1 MTLFS
6 EIHTAAFW
14 CLPLNSSPKKEKKNE
29 RQSKCGKIL
38 TIGES
43 CKILSGA
50 HFITSA
56 TCQ

>member
-1 MTLFS
+1 M
-6 EIHTAAFW
+6 
-14 CLPLNSSPKKEKKNE
+14 EKKNE
-29 RQSKCGKIL
+29 RQSECGKIL

-43 CKILSGA
+43 CKISGA